1 LNADFLLLITAAIW
15 GFAFVAQALG
25 NAHMGPFTF
34 NTLRFTLGVLA
45 LLPLLIW
52 ERKRNKS
59 RPQFKI
65 QKHLFPS
72 LLTGLVLFAGASFQQ
87 IGLLGTTAGKA
98 GFITG
103 LYVVLVPLMAL
114 FWGRRTHPAHWL
126 GALLAAAGLYLLS
139 VKQGFTLSPYD
150 LVVLGGAFVWA
161 GHVHLIDRYAREV
174 GALRL
179 SILQFVIC
187 GLLSGGAALSFE
199 SFDPRGVIEGIWPI
213 IYGGFLSVGLAYTL
227 QVVAQRRAEPA
238 HAAIILS
245 LEGAF
250 AALGGWLVLNELLTL
265 RDLAGCGLMFAGMLV
280 SQILGKR
287 LKSETKGGEL

>member
-1 LNADFLLLITAAIW
+1 
-15 GFAFVAQALG
+15 
-25 NAHMGPFTF
+25 
-34 NTLRFTLGVLA
+34 
-45 LLPLLIW
+45 
-52 ERKRNKS
+52 
-59 RPQFKI
+59 
-65 QKHLFPS
+65 
-72 LLTGLVLFAGASFQQ
+72 LVLFAGASFQQ

-161 GHVHLIDRYAREV
+161 GHVHLIDRYAGKV
-174 GALRL
+174 GAVRL
-179 SILQFVIC
+179 PILQFAIC
-187 GLLSGGAALSFE
+187 GLLSAGAALVYE
-199 SFDPRGVIEGIWPI
+199 TVDIDGIMEGLGPI
-213 IYGGFLSVGLAYTL
+213 LYGGFLSVGVAYTL
-227 QVVAQRRAEPA
+227 QVVAQRRANPA

-250 AALGGWLVLNELLTL
+250 AALGGWLVLEESLSL
-265 RDLAGCGLMFAGMLV
+265 RDLAGCGLMLAGVLI
-280 SQILGKR
+280 SKILGKR
-287 LKSETKGGEL
+287 LKVETKDRSL